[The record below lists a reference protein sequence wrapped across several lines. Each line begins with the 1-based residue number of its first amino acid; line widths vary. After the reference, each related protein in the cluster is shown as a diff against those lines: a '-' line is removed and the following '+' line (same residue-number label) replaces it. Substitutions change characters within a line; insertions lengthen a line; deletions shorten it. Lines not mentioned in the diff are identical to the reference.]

1 MNKIGKN
8 IKKFLKWTVITKAGW
23 ALISFLW
30 VCIWLAVDNYI
41 PENWAYWVAL
51 PGIAYLAILA
61 LTLIVFAWIINPIR
75 ELKKRKNKK

>member
-41 PENWAYWVAL
+41 PES
-51 PGIAYLAILA
+51 
-61 LTLIVFAWIINPIR
+61 
-75 ELKKRKNKK
+75 